1 MLLSECCSGSLLEY
15 LHFDPPYVS
24 TNPFIEDGAEKS
36 APEFNQ
42 HREWAD
48 ATFGVRLRLDHRQKA
63 HVGYFDLFEETVHVR
78 GFLDIMRIDNTEDI
92 AIDPVLSQE
101 FIPMYCFLVSGIAV
115 FGDSAAVMQ
124 FLGTVQTEPD
134 NKALRRKKSA
144 PFLVE
149 ESPIGLH
156 AVCNTPVRGF
166 VLALQRHNP
175 AKVVQSQHGW
185 FTAMPRKADQRF
197 GASVNV
203 LDNIL
208 FQDVVGHPKRLA
220 PWIELFLLIK
230 VVAIVAIQITDGAG
244 WLGEDLKLTRSSGQ
258 ICVFL

>member
-15 LHFDPPYVS
+15 LHFDAPYI
-24 TNPFIEDGAEKS
+24 TTHPFIEDSAQKN
-36 APEFNQ
+36 APEFNR

-48 ATFGVRLRLDHRQKA
+48 AAFGVRLRLDHRQKA
-63 HVGYFDLFEETVHVR
+63 HVGCFDLFQESVHVR
-78 GFLDIMRIDNTEDI
+78 GVLDIMRIDHTENI

-101 FIPMYCFLVSGIAV
+101 LISTYCFLVSWIAV

-124 FLGTVQTEPD
+124 FLGTVQAEPD
-134 NKALRRKKSA
+134 NKALRRKKST

-149 ESPIGLH
+149 EGSIGLDS
-156 AVCNTPVRGF
+156 VCNAPVRGL
-166 VLALQRHNP
+166 VLALHRHNL
-175 AKVVQSQHGW
+175 AKVVQSQHDW
-185 FTAMPRKADQRF
+185 FAAMPGKADQRS
-197 GASVNV
+197 GASVNM

-220 PWIELFLLIK
+220 PWIELFLLKI
-230 VVAIVAIQITDGAG
+230 VAIVASQIADGAG
-244 WLGEDLKLTRSSGQ
+244 WLGEDLKLTRDFGQ